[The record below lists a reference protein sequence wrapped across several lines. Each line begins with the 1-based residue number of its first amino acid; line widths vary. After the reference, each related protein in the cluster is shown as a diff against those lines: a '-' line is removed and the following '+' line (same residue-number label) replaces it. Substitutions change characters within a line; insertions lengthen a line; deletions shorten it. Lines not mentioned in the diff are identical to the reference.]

1 MQIQNIFLNFFFF
14 DDLLPQLCLISR
26 IIFPLIRTN
35 PWVYFDWLF
44 PEKLNHIGSM
54 FIDVA
59 GEGEGI
65 GVFIEP
71 DHCFQIHRNIYSP
84 FLLEYFSNAS
94 DPLHILYQ
102 ELLAYLLGLW
112 FIIFKLKRSN
122 VHYHIVLNNQT
133 VFYILRKSVA
143 KTCPAAN
150 KLMFIF
156 CNLVYK
162 HRICQHFEWT
172 STHQT

>member
-1 MQIQNIFLNFFFF
+1 M
-14 DDLLPQLCLISR
+14 
-26 IIFPLIRTN
+26 FPLIRKN
-35 PWVYFDWLF
+35 PWVGFDWLF
-44 PEKLNHIGSM
+44 PEKLNHISSM
-54 FIDVA
+54 FTDAA
-59 GEGEGI
+59 GEGEGFGI
-65 GVFIEP
+65 GVLIEP
-71 DHCFQIHRNIYSP
+71 DHCFQIHRDIYSP

-122 VHYHIVLNNQT
+122 VNYYIVLDNQT

-143 KTCPAAN
+143 KTCPAVN

-156 CNLVYK
+156 
-162 HRICQHFEWT
+162 
-172 STHQT
+172 